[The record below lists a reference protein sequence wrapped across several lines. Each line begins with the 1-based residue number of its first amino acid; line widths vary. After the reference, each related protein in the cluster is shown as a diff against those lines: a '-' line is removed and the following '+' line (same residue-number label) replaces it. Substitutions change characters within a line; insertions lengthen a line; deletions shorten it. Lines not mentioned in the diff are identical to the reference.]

1 MLAWV
6 FDECREGQY
15 PAACREGQYPAAC
28 GGVLTADAL
37 GIPAEE
43 IRSIRLATTFLWKR
57 HFWQKQ
63 GILDVLVELNDNSK
77 VNIELQ
83 IKMLEAWD
91 KRSLFYLAKMFTED
105 LRRGEKYHRLK
116 KCICINIVDFN
127 VDEEPAYHRV
137 YRLRDKEGHGFSGMF
152 EVHII
157 ELGKELKG
165 RTALDDWIR
174 LINAKT
180 KEELNM
186 IRTMNPGILEA
197 IEEVKAMSLRKG
209 LRALYEVRLK
219 EMRDRMAREDY
230 VRGEGRE
237 AGKAE
242 GKAEGMAEG
251 KAEGRAEGKAE
262 DVLRLLEEKGSVSP
276 GLCRAVYAQ
285 KNVEV
290 LEQWLILAARAE
302 KVEDFCVK
310 AKLNPAL

>member
-1 MLAWV
+1 MLAWL

-15 PAACREGQYPAAC
+15 PVAC

-43 IRSIRLATTFLWKR
+43 IRSIRLANTFLWKR
-57 HFWQKQ
+57 YFWQKQ

-116 KCICINIVDFN
+116 KCICINIVDFH

-137 YRLRDKEGHGFSGMF
+137 YRLRDKEGHEFSGMF

-165 RTALDDWIR
+165 GTALDDWIR

-209 LRALYEVRLK
+209 LRALYEAHLK

-237 AGKAE
+237 AGK
-242 GKAEGMAEG
+242 
-251 KAEGRAEGKAE
+251 AEGKAE

-285 KNVEV
+285 KDVEV

-310 AKLNPAL
+310 AKLNPTL

>member
-1 MLAWV
+1 MEIISLKYDFSFKYLMLNEKV
-6 FDECREGQY
+6 RRYFI
-15 PAACREGQYPAAC
+15 
-28 GGVLTADAL
+28 ADAL

-43 IRSIRLATTFLWKR
+43 IRSIRLANTFLWKR
-57 HFWQKQ
+57 YFWQKQ

-116 KCICINIVDFN
+116 KCICINIVDFH
-127 VDEEPAYHRV
+127 VDEEPEYHRV
-137 YRLRDKEGHGFSGMF
+137 YRLRDKEGHEFSGMF

-165 RTALDDWIR
+165 GTALDDWIR

-209 LRALYEVRLK
+209 LRALYEAHLK
-219 EMRDRMAREDY
+219 EMRDRMAQRTMCGEREE
-230 VRGEGRE
+230 RP
-237 AGKAE
+237 GKRKE
-242 GKAEGMAEG
+242 
-251 KAEGRAEGKAE
+251 R
-262 DVLRLLEEKGSVSP
+262 
-276 GLCRAVYAQ
+276 Q
-285 KNVEV
+285 KMYC
-290 LEQWLILAARAE
+290 A
-302 KVEDFCVK
+302 C
-310 AKLNPAL
+310 

>member
-6 FDECREGQY
+6 FDE
-15 PAACREGQYPAAC
+15 CREGQYPAAC

-43 IRSIRLATTFLWKR
+43 IRFIRLANTFLWKR

-116 KCICINIVDFN
+116 KCICINIVDFH

-137 YRLRDKEGHGFSGMF
+137 YRLRDKEGHEFSGMF

-165 RTALDDWIR
+165 GTALDDWIR

-209 LRALYEVRLK
+209 LRALYEAHLK

-237 AGKAE
+237 AGK
-242 GKAEGMAEG
+242 AEG

-285 KNVEV
+285 KDVEV

-310 AKLNPAL
+310 AKLNPTL

>member
-6 FDECREGQY
+6 FDE
-15 PAACREGQYPAAC
+15 CREGQYPAAC

-43 IRSIRLATTFLWKR
+43 IRSIRLANTFLWKR
-57 HFWQKQ
+57 YFWQKQ

-116 KCICINIVDFN
+116 KCICINIVDFH

-137 YRLRDKEGHGFSGMF
+137 YRLRDKEGHEFSGMF

-165 RTALDDWIR
+165 GTALDDWIR

-242 GKAEGMAEG
+242 GKAEG
-251 KAEGRAEGKAE
+251 RAEGKAE

-285 KNVEV
+285 KDVEV

-310 AKLNPAL
+310 AKLNPTL

>member
-1 MLAWV
+1 MRKIAMLAWV
-6 FDECREGQY
+6 FDE
-15 PAACREGQYPAAC
+15 CREGQYPAAC

-43 IRSIRLATTFLWKR
+43 IRSIRLANTFLWKR
-57 HFWQKQ
+57 YFWQKQ

-116 KCICINIVDFN
+116 KCICINIVDFH

-137 YRLRDKEGHGFSGMF
+137 YRLRDKEGHEFSGMF

-165 RTALDDWIR
+165 GTALDDWIR

-209 LRALYEVRLK
+209 LRALYEAHLK

-237 AGKAE
+237 AGK
-242 GKAEGMAEG
+242 AEG

-285 KNVEV
+285 KDVEV

-310 AKLNPAL
+310 AKLNPTL

>member
-1 MLAWV
+1 MLAWL
-6 FDECREGQY
+6 FDE
-15 PAACREGQYPAAC
+15 CREGQYPAAC
-28 GGVLTADAL
+28 GGVLTADVL

-43 IRSIRLATTFLWKR
+43 IRSIRLANTFLWKR
-57 HFWQKQ
+57 YFWQKQ

-197 IEEVKAMSLRKG
+197 IEEVKAMSLRKS
-209 LRALYEVRLK
+209 LRALYEARLK
-219 EMRDRMAREDY
+219 EMRNRMAREDY

-237 AGKAE
+237 AGK
-242 GKAEGMAEG
+242 AEG

-310 AKLNPAL
+310 AKLNPTL

>member
-6 FDECREGQY
+6 FDE
-15 PAACREGQYPAAC
+15 CREGQYPAAC

-43 IRSIRLATTFLWKR
+43 IRSIRLANTFLWKR
-57 HFWQKQ
+57 YFWQKQ

-91 KRSLFYLAKMFTED
+91 KRSRFYLAKMFTED

-116 KCICINIVDFN
+116 KCICINIVDFH

-137 YRLRDKEGHGFSGMF
+137 YRLRDKEGHEFSGMF

-209 LRALYEVRLK
+209 LRALYEARLK

-237 AGKAE
+237 A

-310 AKLNPAL
+310 AKLNPTL